1 MSHKIGITAC
11 SNPMHPSFSADL
23 ARLCQ
28 ILREL
33 GFDPV
38 LSPCLYDNGS
48 GFSGTGAERAD
59 AFMNLYCDPEITD
72 IFDVSGG
79 DMANE
84 VLPYLDFSV
93 IAASSKRFWGY
104 SDLTTIVNA
113 VTTATGNESM
123 LYQVRNLLYDHS
135 AEQITLF
142 QNAFSGQSPSL
153 FDLPCTFL
161 QGDHSGRCDD
171 RRKYPL
177 FSEARRNGFS
187 AGFPRKNPAPRS
199 HGRRRSADGYVS
211 VPAENDACL

>member
-48 GFSGTGAERAD
+48 SFSGTGAERAD
-59 AFMNLYCDPEITD
+59 ALMNLYCDPEITD

-84 VLPYLDFSV
+84 ILPYLDFSV
-93 IAASSKRFWGY
+93 IAASGKRFWGY

-113 VTTATGNESM
+113 VTTAH
-123 LYQVRNLLYDHS
+123 Q
-135 AEQITLF
+135 
-142 QNAFSGQSPSL
+142 SGKRLCTENHYQSP
-153 FDLPCTFL
+153 CYTEGNKK
-161 QGDHSGRCDD
+161 QQCC
-171 RRKYPL
+171 RKYSAH
-177 FSEARRNGFS
+177 FFFS
-187 AGFPRKNPAPRS
+187 AKRPA
-199 HGRRRSADGYVS
+199 A
-211 VPAENDACL
+211 

>member
-38 LSPCLYDNGS
+38 LSPCLFDNGS
-48 GFSGTGAERAD
+48 GFSGTGADRAD
-59 AFMNLYCDPEITD
+59 VLMNLYCDPEITD

-93 IAASSKRFWGY
+93 IAASGKRFWGY

-142 QNAFSGQSPSL
+142 QNAFSEI
-153 FDLPCTFL
+153 
-161 QGDHSGRCDD
+161 GR
-171 RRKYPL
+171 
-177 FSEARRNGFS
+177 A
-187 AGFPRKNPAPRS
+187 
-199 HGRRRSADGYVS
+199 HV
-211 VPAENDACL
+211 

>member
-59 AFMNLYCDPEITD
+59 AFMNLYCDPDITD

-79 DMANE
+79 DDRKIQIRQN
-84 VLPYLDFSV
+84 FIRH
-93 IAASSKRFWGY
+93 IAA
-104 SDLTTIVNA
+104 
-113 VTTATGNESM
+113 GNIK
-123 LYQVRNLLYDHS
+123 NCLLYTSD
-135 AEQITLF
+135 A
-142 QNAFSGQSPSL
+142 
-153 FDLPCTFL
+153 
-161 QGDHSGRCDD
+161 
-171 RRKYPL
+171 
-177 FSEARRNGFS
+177 
-187 AGFPRKNPAPRS
+187 
-199 HGRRRSADGYVS
+199 AD
-211 VPAENDACL
+211 EL

>member
-11 SNPMHPSFSADL
+11 SNPMHPSFSVDL

-104 SDLTTIVNA
+104 SD
-113 VTTATGNESM
+113 
-123 LYQVRNLLYDHS
+123 
-135 AEQITLF
+135 QI
-142 QNAFSGQSPSL
+142 
-153 FDLPCTFL
+153 
-161 QGDHSGRCDD
+161 GR
-171 RRKYPL
+171 
-177 FSEARRNGFS
+177 A
-187 AGFPRKNPAPRS
+187 
-199 HGRRRSADGYVS
+199 HV
-211 VPAENDACL
+211 